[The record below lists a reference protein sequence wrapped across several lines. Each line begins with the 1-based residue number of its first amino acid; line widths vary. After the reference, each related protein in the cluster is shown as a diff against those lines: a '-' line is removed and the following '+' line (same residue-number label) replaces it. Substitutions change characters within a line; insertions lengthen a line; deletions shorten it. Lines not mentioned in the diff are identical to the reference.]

1 MGDRNIETLLKTGSW
16 TIPSRSRS
24 PHPYVYHET
33 LEAHVSNESSDR
45 RPYEDDQPSRSH
57 NYSSSRDY
65 SDRPTREY
73 SDRPAKPYHDE
84 PPKTYNDGP
93 TRSYN
98 DIPARY
104 RETPSYYSDVRPQ
117 SNISV
122 PKSKRAPRP
131 LVEEEHESL
140 AKESAESLAGV
151 VSDEEPPYRG
161 EVDQQPL
168 LLPVHEHNPE
178 RRFVIIPGAGEDGS
192 ATEDEHYETNTCRKY
207 VIVPPNEEGK
217 DKKESKDDKGD
228 RKPAETAKRQELPRR
243 KSHQDLPRLDT
254 HLDERD
260 QDPTA
265 RVRRSNSRHDREKP
279 VIDQDSWD
287 RPSARDER
295 SARPG
300 PPRDDE
306 LLTPAV
312 KYSNSTR
319 RDREYRAYDT
329 GKNPASAR
337 SPSTRG
343 DRVDPRTT
351 SDNRGPST
359 RLDPGYPPSAG
370 GHKRASS
377 TVSGP
382 PRDDRTR
389 DRPRSM
395 VYPIGNFEGFDD
407 GGADDIMSFMAPGIN
422 FDPSRKKPETSPQR
436 GPQSSQH
443 RNHRAGEGMPI
454 PQAYVARHGRS
465 NTRERND
472 YSSDD
477 SHRGRRQ
484 PRGERP
490 YPTHPSMEPEYP
502 PEMVSPE
509 QARVPKPRT
518 GSPLPFPTD
527 DSPDPSPQHATFPR
541 HTRGRSDYRSNSPSP
556 PRRRGTGHGRDA
568 SMSTSSQPGSMA
580 GSLGRTNGL
589 DSRRPQAKNPAIG
602 ILRQE
607 SSLDPKSPV
616 MYWQKGRFDPL
627 DETSSP
633 AAQVISVRRYL
644 EDASKGLLPQLPTCH
659 FQNPTSPY
667 KASEAGQ
674 WMTLQ
679 RAENFIICPDCYKDV
694 FANSTYQ
701 HLFLPAPPPQ
711 QPVSCDFGSQFW
723 YRIAFIL
730 SLKHNHTDLRLLQ
743 AASLVAAR
751 HQPCAGGVRATRIW
765 YGILS
770 PNSRHPRPIPGFE
783 VCSSCAKTC
792 EALLPNLAG
801 VFVPLDNNEPMKG
814 TCEMHYS
821 PDRKRFMDL
830 WDHLE
835 GVSDQAVKMM
845 MAPDLVL
852 LADKVRDTVHYEEC
866 KRNTP
871 LRNKKWFMMERLPE
885 MTVCGECFWEVVVPL
900 LEQGRQDGGDV
911 KGEIPRNFYKHMQR
925 VEGLASCQLYSERMR
940 NVFRLAAERADWRF
954 LEKEVLER
962 MRAIVEIEKRYKVL
976 MEMKREGADEEM
988 VEGEVQELI
997 RKLKVVE

>member
-16 TIPSRSRS
+16 TIPSRSKS
-24 PHPYVYHET
+24 PHP
-33 LEAHVSNESSDR
+33 DR
-45 RPYEDDQPSRSH
+45 RPYDDQPPRSY
-57 NYSSSRDY
+57 NDPPTRDY

-73 SDRPAKPYHDE
+73 NDRPTRSYNDE
-84 PPKTYNDGP
+84 PPRSYNDGP

-104 RETPSYYSDVRPQ
+104 RETPSYYSDVQTR

-122 PKSKRAPRP
+122 PRSKRPPCP
-131 LVEEEHESL
+131 LVEDEHESL
-140 AKESAESLAGV
+140 AKESGESLVGV
-151 VSDEEPPYRG
+151 ASDEEPPYRG

-192 ATEDEHYETNTCRKY
+192 AAEEEHYEANTCRKY
-207 VIVPPNEEGK
+207 VIVPPNEDDK
-217 DKKESKDDKGD
+217 DKKENKGD
-228 RKPAETAKRQELPRR
+228 KNPAETAKRQELPRR

-254 HLDERD
+254 HFDEGGHD
-260 QDPTA
+260 TNPQI
-265 RVRRSNSRHDREKP
+265 RRSNSRHNKEKP
-279 VIDQDSWD
+279 VIDQDSRD
-287 RPSARDER
+287 YPGARDDR

-306 LLTPAV
+306 LRTPAV
-312 KYSNSTR
+312 KYSSSGR

-329 GKNPASAR
+329 GKSPASAR

-343 DRVDPRTT
+343 DRVDPRTA
-351 SDNRGPST
+351 SDNRASSS
-359 RLDPGYPPSAG
+359 RLTPGYPPSAG

-377 TVSGP
+377 TVSGT
-382 PRDDRTR
+382 PRDDRSR

-395 VYPIGNFEGFDD
+395 VYPIGSFDGFDD

-422 FDPSRKKPETSPQR
+422 FDTSRKRPETSPQR
-436 GPQSSQH
+436 GPRN

-465 NTRERND
+465 GTREKND

-490 YPTHPSMEPEYP
+490 YPTQPSMEPEYP
-502 PEMVSPE
+502 PELVSPE
-509 QARVPKPRT
+509 QTRAPPKPRT

-527 DSPDPSPQHATFPR
+527 DSPDPSPKYGTFPGHR
-541 HTRGRSDYRSNSPSP
+541 RGRSDYRSNSPSPPVSP

-568 SMSTSSQPGSMA
+568 SISTSSLPGSMA

-627 DETSSP
+627 DETASP
-633 AAQVISVRRYL
+633 VTQVVSVRRYL
-644 EDASKGLLPQLPTCH
+644 EDAGKGLLPQLPHCR
-659 FQNPTSPY
+659 FPNPTSPQ

-679 RAENFIICPDCYKDV
+679 RAENFIICPDCYKEV

-701 HLFLPAPPPQ
+701 YLFLPAPPPQ

-770 PNSRHPRPIPGFE
+770 PNSRHQHPIQGFE

-801 VFVPLDNNEPMKG
+801 VFIPLDNNEPMKG
-814 TCEMHYS
+814 TCEMYYS
-821 PDRKRFMDL
+821 PERKRFMDL

-835 GVSDQAVKMM
+835 GVSDQALKLMV
-845 MAPDLVL
+845 APDLVL

-866 KRNTP
+866 GRNRP
-871 LRNKKWFMMERLPE
+871 LRNRKWFMMERLPE
-885 MTVCGECFWEVVVPL
+885 LTVCGECFWEVVVPL
-900 LEQGRQDGGDV
+900 LEQDRQGEGGDV
-911 KGEIPRNFYKHMQR
+911 KGEIPRNFYKQMQR
-925 VEGLASCQLYSERMR
+925 VEGLASCQLYSDRMR
-940 NVFRLAAERADWRF
+940 NVFRLAAEHGDWRF
-954 LEKEVLER
+954 LEGEVLGR
-962 MRAIVEIEKRYKVL
+962 MRAIEEIDKRYKVL
-976 MEMKREGADEEM
+976 MGMKREGADEEA

-997 RKLKVVE
+997 RRLKVVE

>member
-1 MGDRNIETLLKTGSW
+1 MSDRNFETLLKTGSW
-16 TIPSRSRS
+16 TIPSRSKS
-24 PHPYVYHET
+24 PHP
-33 LEAHVSNESSDR
+33 DR
-45 RPYEDDQPSRSH
+45 RPYDDQPSRSYNDSSTR
-57 NYSSSRDY
+57 NYN
-65 SDRPTREY
+65 DRPTREY
-73 SDRPAKPYHDE
+73 NERPAREYNDE
-84 PPKTYNDGP
+84 PPKSYNDGP

-104 RETPSYYSDVRPQ
+104 RETPSYYSDVKPR

-122 PKSKRAPRP
+122 PRSKQPPRP
-131 LVEEEHESL
+131 LVEDEHESL
-140 AKESAESLAGV
+140 AKEAASSLASV
-151 VSDEEPPYRG
+151 VSEDEPPYRG

-168 LLPVHEHNPE
+168 FLPVHEHNPE
-178 RRFVIIPGAGEDGS
+178 RRFVFIPGAGEDKP
-192 ATEDEHYETNTCRKY
+192 AAEEEHYDANTRRKY
-207 VIVPPNEEGK
+207 VIVPPNEDGK
-217 DKKESKDDKGD
+217 DKKENKDDRGD
-228 RKPAETAKRQELPRR
+228 RQPVETARRQELPRR

-254 HLDERD
+254 HFDEQQ
-260 QDPTA
+260 QDPNPQI
-265 RVRRSNSRHDREKP
+265 RRSNSRHERDKP
-279 VIDQDSWD
+279 VIDQNARDQ
-287 RPSARDER
+287 PSARDER

-312 KYSNSTR
+312 KYSNSGR

-329 GKNPASAR
+329 GKSPASAR

-343 DRVDPRTT
+343 DRVDPRT
-351 SDNRGPST
+351 SS

-389 DRPRSM
+389 ERPRSM
-395 VYPIGNFEGFDD
+395 VYPIGNFDGFDD

-422 FDPSRKKPETSPQR
+422 FDAARKKPETSPQR
-436 GPQSSQH
+436 GSQTPQN

-465 NTRERND
+465 GTRERND

-484 PRGERP
+484 PRSERP
-490 YPTHPSMEPEYP
+490 YPVEPEYP

-509 QARVPKPRT
+509 QARAPPKPRT

-527 DSPDPSPQHATFPR
+527 DSPDPSPKHAAFPR
-541 HTRGRSDYRSNSPSP
+541 HSRGRSDYRSNSPSP
-556 PRRRGTGHGRDA
+556 PISPPRRRDTGHGRDA
-568 SMSTSSQPGSMA
+568 SMSTSSLP
-580 GSLGRTNGL
+580 GSLGRANGL

-633 AAQVISVRRYL
+633 VTQVISVRRYL
-644 EDASKGLLPQLPTCH
+644 EDAGKGLIPQLPICR
-659 FQNPTSPY
+659 FQNPTSPH

-679 RAENFIICPDCYKDV
+679 RAENFIICPDCYNDV

-701 HLFLPAPPPQ
+701 HLFLPVPPPH
-711 QPVSCDFGSQFW
+711 QPVSCDFGGQFW

-751 HQPCAGGVRATRIW
+751 HQPCAGGLRATRIW
-765 YGILS
+765 YGIPS
-770 PNSRHPRPIPGFE
+770 PNSRHPRPIPKFE

-835 GVSDQAVKMM
+835 GVSDEAVKLM

-852 LADKVRDTVHYEEC
+852 LADKIRDTVHYEEC
-866 KRNTP
+866 GRNRP
-871 LRNKKWFMMERLPE
+871 LRNKKWFRMERLPE
-885 MTVCGECFWEVVVPL
+885 MTVCGECFWDVVVPL
-900 LEQGRQDGGDV
+900 LEQDRQDGGDV
-911 KGEIPRNFYKHMQR
+911 KGEIPRNFYKQMQR

-940 NVFRLAAERADWRF
+940 NVFRLAAEHADWRF
-954 LEKEVLER
+954 LEKEVLGR
-962 MRAIVEIEKRYKVL
+962 MRAIEEIDKRYKVL
-976 MEMKREGADEEM
+976 MEMKREGADEDV

-997 RKLKVVE
+997 RRLKIVE